1 MKHILTYSLLVLL
14 LFCGSMGCSYA
25 RDVAPLQDSRSFTFR
40 ELTPSNGLS
49 DLLVN
54 AIYKDSLGYVW
65 IGTGSSIDR
74 FDGIH
79 TRRFPFHHA
88 DEKLKRVLSIAET
101 DRGIIWVGN
110 GMGLWRLHTSG
121 LSFEQMVP
129 DRIHTAV
136 NALWYDGRGSLYI
149 ATNQGLFIH
158 TDGIFEQHLIDS
170 NNLAAS
176 NQVKGIAPGANG
188 SLWLTTSDGLYRYH
202 PATKSKQRYLPSGI
216 DDTFVTALRTIVKV
230 EETLYI
236 ATLGHGLWMF
246 HIPSATFTRYLDL
259 GSKQI
264 SSLSTD
270 GREMLYVGTD
280 GNGIH
285 FIDIPQRRVVR
296 HLSYQPERRELRSNS
311 VYSLLVD
318 REGLVWVGY
327 YQEGLDYTLYQ
338 DNLFST
344 YAYPPHFTSRELPV
358 RAFAIHGEEKL
369 IGSRNGLYYIDESR
383 QLYREYCSPEM
394 RSSMV
399 FAIVRYHDLYYIGT
413 YGGGLYTFNPRTL
426 QLNDF
431 DTHLVTPFVN
441 GHIFCFEVDAH
452 DRLWI
457 GTSNGIYCYQG
468 SEQLFHFTDS
478 NSKLPEGNVYELYF
492 DSTDRG
498 WICTENG
505 MALFDPSTQKIRTDA
520 FPEGFIHQQKIREV
534 YESSDHRL
542 YFFPDKGAMCIS
554 NLTLTEF
561 HRETPG
567 SFTGVRDGMFVIEDE
582 AHRLWVGTNNGLFF
596 YDGASVVPYTY
607 SDGLP
612 SPVFTLCPPVL
623 DASGNLWVGNS
634 KGLLLL
640 KKGDLEH
647 QHRLSYPLRVT
658 DVLISGHSS
667 PFSPSA
673 KAASAPQLKLMPSQN
688 NLTFYFSDFSYT
700 SPTFTT
706 YEYLLEGHD
715 TDWTAVSGASE
726 AVYYGL
732 PTGRYTFKVRKTG
745 RPDTEAQ
752 FTLYI
757 ADSLWRWLWMLPL
770 AFLLWGMYLWLKR
783 NQRLSGSTAPLT
795 AQVAEA
801 VAEVGKPEACKPEFG
816 KPEVGKPEAED
827 QEGEDSSSTTPTPEK
842 YRTLHL
848 SEADC
853 RQLAERLDDLMNQ
866 ERIYLDPNL
875 KIADL
880 ARRLDIS
887 AHTLSYL
894 FNQYLE
900 RNYYDYIND
909 FRIAEFKQLVQS
921 EEQSLYTLSA
931 LAERCGF
938 SSRASFFRYF
948 KKATGITPSEYIH
961 QQEEQ
966 QEKNAQK

>member
-1 MKHILTYSLLVLL
+1 MKHILTYSLLLLL
-14 LFCGSMGCSYA
+14 LFCGAIRYGYA
-25 RDVAPLQDSRSFTFR
+25 RDVAPSLDSKTLTFR
-40 ELTPSNGLS
+40 DLTLSDGLS

-54 AIYKDSLGYVW
+54 TIYKDSLGYVW

-74 FDGIH
+74 FDGTHI
-79 TRRFPFHHA
+79 RRFPFHHP

-101 DRGIIWVGN
+101 DKGTIWVGN

-158 TDGIFEQHLIDS
+158 ADGIFEQHLIDS
-170 NNLAAS
+170 NNLSPA

-188 SLWLTTSDGLYRYH
+188 SLWLTTGDGLYRYH
-202 PATKSKQRYLPSGI
+202 PATKSKQRYLPSGV
-216 DDTFVTALRTIVKV
+216 DATFAATLRTVVKV

-246 HIPSATFTRYLDL
+246 HIPSATFARYLDL

-280 GNGIH
+280 GNGVH

-296 HLSYQPERRELRSNS
+296 QLSYQSEKRELRSNS

-318 REGLVWVGY
+318 REGLIWVGY

-338 DNLFST
+338 GNLFTT
-344 YAYPPHFTSRELPV
+344 YAYPPHFTSRDLPV
-358 RAFAIHGEEKL
+358 RALAIHGEEKL
-369 IGSRNGLYYIDESR
+369 IGSRNGLFYIDESR
-383 QLYREYCSPEM
+383 QLYREYSSPTM

-399 FAIVRYHDLYYIGT
+399 FAIVRYHDFYYIGT
-413 YGGGLYTFNPRTL
+413 YGGGLYTFDPRTL
-426 QLNDF
+426 HLSDF
-431 DTHLVTPFVN
+431 DSHQVTPFVN

-457 GTSNGIYCYQG
+457 GTSDGLYCYRDGQ
-468 SEQLFHFTDS
+468 QLFHFTDS
-478 NSKLPEGNVYELYF
+478 NSKLPEGNVYELFF

-542 YFFPDKGAMCIS
+542 YFFPDKGAVCIS
-554 NLTLTEF
+554 NLTMTEF

-567 SFTGVRDGMFVIEDE
+567 ASTGVCDGMSFIEDE
-582 AHRLWVGTNNGLFF
+582 ARRLWLGTNNGLFC
-596 YDGASVVPYTY
+596 YDGTNVVPYTY

-623 DASGNLWVGNS
+623 DEAGNLWMGNT
-634 KGLLLL
+634 KGLILL
-640 KKGDLEH
+640 KKGALEH
-647 QHRLSYPLRVT
+647 QHRLNYPLRVT
-658 DVLISGHSS
+658 DVLVSGHSS
-667 PFSPSA
+667 ALATKGSSQKHTPLALS
-673 KAASAPQLKLMPSQN
+673 PSQN
-688 NLTFYFSDFSYT
+688 NLTFCFSDFSYT

-706 YEYLLEGHD
+706 YEYCLEGYD
-715 TDWTAVSGASE
+715 AEWTAVSGASE

-732 PTGRYTFKVRKTG
+732 PTGHYTFRVRKMG
-745 RPDTEAQ
+745 RPDTETQ
-752 FTLYI
+752 LQLRI
-757 ADSLWRWLWMLPL
+757 AASPWRWLGLLLPL
-770 AFLLWGMYLWLKR
+770 LLLLVGFRFWR
-783 NQRLSGSTAPLT
+783 QRANPLPVPD
-795 AQVAEA
+795 ASLASEASEEA
-801 VAEVGKPEACKPEFG
+801 VEPSDGAAEQ
-816 KPEVGKPEAED
+816 AEE
-827 QEGEDSSSTTPTPEK
+827 QASVPLVEQSAASPAVEK

-848 SEADC
+848 SEAEC
-853 RQLAERLDDLMNQ
+853 SQLAERLDALMR
-866 ERIYLDPNL
+866 EEKIYLDPNL

-880 ARRLDIS
+880 ARRMDIS

-961 QQEEQ
+961 LQEEQ

>member
-1 MKHILTYSLLVLL
+1 MKHILTYSLLLLL
-14 LFCGSMGCSYA
+14 LFCGSIRYGFA
-25 RDVAPLQDSRSFTFR
+25 RDVAPSLDSKTLTFR
-40 ELTPSNGLS
+40 DLTLSDGLS

-74 FDGIH
+74 FDGTH
-79 TRRFPFHHA
+79 VRRFPFHHA

-101 DRGIIWVGN
+101 ERGIIWVGN
-110 GMGLWRLHTSG
+110 GMGLWRLQASRLG
-121 LSFEQMVP
+121 FEQVVP

-136 NALWYDGRGSLYI
+136 NALWYDGHGSLYI

-158 TDGIFEQHLIDS
+158 TDGIFEQHLID
-170 NNLAAS
+170 NNSLAPA

-188 SLWLTTSDGLYRYH
+188 SLWLTTGDGLYRYH
-202 PATKSKQRYLPSGI
+202 PATKSKQRYLPSGV
-216 DDTFVTALRTIVKV
+216 DDTFVATLRTIVKV

-246 HIPSATFTRYLDL
+246 HIPSATFSRYLDV

-285 FIDIPQRRVVR
+285 FIDLPQRRVVR

-318 REGLVWVGY
+318 REGLIWVGY

-338 DNLFST
+338 DNLFTT
-344 YAYPPHFTSRELPV
+344 YAYPPHFTSRDLPV
-358 RAFAIHGEEKL
+358 RALSIHGEEKL

-383 QLYREYCSPEM
+383 QLYREYTAPQL

-426 QLNDF
+426 QLSDF
-431 DTHLVTPFVN
+431 DSRQVTPFVN

-457 GTSNGIYCYQG
+457 GTSNGLYCYQG
-468 SEQLFHFTDS
+468 RQELFHFTDS
-478 NSKLPEGNVYELYF
+478 NSKLPEGNVYELFF

-542 YFFPDKGAMCIS
+542 YFFPDKGPVCIS
-554 NLTLTEF
+554 NLTMTEF

-567 SFTGVRDGMFVIEDE
+567 ASTGVCDGMFFIEDD
-582 AHRLWVGTNNGLFF
+582 ARRLWVGTNNGLFC
-596 YDGASVVPYTY
+596 YDGTSVVPYTY

-623 DASGNLWVGNS
+623 DEAGNLWMGNS
-634 KGLLLL
+634 KGLILL

-658 DVLISGHSS
+658 DVLVSGHSS
-667 PFSPSA
+667 PLSASA
-673 KAASAPQLKLMPSQN
+673 KRASAPQLKLMPSQN
-688 NLTFYFSDFSYT
+688 NLSFCFSDFSYT
-700 SPTFTT
+700 SPTFTS
-706 YEYLLEGHD
+706 YEYLLEGYD
-715 TDWTAVSGASE
+715 TEWTAVVGVAE

-732 PTGRYTFKVRKTG
+732 PTGHYTFKVRKTG
-745 RPDTEAQ
+745 HPDTETQ
-752 FTLYI
+752 LQLYI
-757 ADSLWRWLWMLPL
+757 AASLWRWLWLMPAAL
-770 AFLLWGMYLWLKR
+770 LLWGLYVWLKR
-783 NQRLSGSTAPLT
+783 KQRLSRLATPLAP
-795 AQVAEA
+795 QVVEVMDEASDAEA
-801 VAEVGKPEACKPEFG
+801 GEQE
-816 KPEVGKPEAED
+816 ED
-827 QEGEDSSSTTPTPEK
+827 TPSAAAPAPEK

-853 RQLAERLDDLMNQ
+853 RQLVERLDALMQ
-866 ERIYLDPNL
+866 EEKIYLDSNM

-880 ARRLDIS
+880 ARRMDIS

-900 RNYYDYIND
+900 CNYYDYIND
-909 FRIAEFKQLVQS
+909 YRIAEFKQLVQS
-921 EEQSLYTLSA
+921 EQQSLYTLSA